1 MNRTDDLIIG
11 NIVKYKDQYAYVS
24 EITSQ
29 IVEIYVEGVSIKVN
43 KKEIHEIEIFDFL
56 EEQYG
61 IKKVYNFEGYD
72 FKLFYKPSIDYVFV
86 KNKIYFH
93 YKGIDVFQLKYL
105 HQLQNIFQLIYENN
119 VCNTNIIPREILVSC
134 LQPLV

>member
-11 NIVKYKDQYAYVS
+11 NIVKYKDKYAYIDKIEDTSVKIRSEGSCITVS
-24 EITSQ
+24 
-29 IVEIYVEGVSIKVN
+29 N
-43 KKEIHEIEIFDFL
+43 LEIHEVDIFDFL

>member
-11 NIVKYKDQYAYVS
+11 NIAKYKDKYAYIDKIEDTSVKIRSEGSCITVS
-24 EITSQ
+24 
-29 IVEIYVEGVSIKVN
+29 N
-43 KKEIHEIEIFDFL
+43 LEIHEVDIFDFL

-72 FKLFYKPSIDYVFV
+72 FTLLYKPSIDYVFI

-93 YKGIDVFQLKYL
+93 YKGIDVFQVKYL
-105 HQLQNIFQLIYENN
+105 HQLQNMFQLVYE
-119 VCNTNIIPREILVSC
+119 TNIYNSSVIPMDILIRCFNPSV
-134 LQPLV
+134 